1 MPKKG
6 KVDPIKQREKR
17 ARIMAAIGGVLLLA
31 VGGYEVPSVLN
42 ASKGAAPPPASSI
55 PLTHT
60 TTLPTTTSA
69 SASSASSGGAAPA
82 PKDSEGLVDPNAAPP
97 SSATQLVSFS
107 MFDTKDPFRPQ
118 VTTTAA
124 GTATSPT
131 STTATSTNATT
142 TTQLGTVVP
151 PGGSS
156 GAGQTTTTPAGGGA
170 STTTTTTTPS
180 GPTATIAVNGVRSTV
195 AAQGT
200 FPSSAPVFRLV
211 SFTSDSAQVSIVGG
225 SYASGDPALTLKLG
239 QPVTLE
245 NTTDGKRYTLELVAT
260 H

>member
-1 MPKKG
+1 MPAKK
-6 KVDPIKQREKR
+6 KIDPIKQREKR
-17 ARIMAAIGGVLLLA
+17 ARIIAAIGGVLLLA
-31 VGGYEVPSVLN
+31 VAGYEIPSVMN
-42 ASKGAAPPPASSI
+42 ASKGAAPPASSSV

-60 TTLPTTTSA
+60 TTLPTATPGS
-69 SASSASSGGAAPA
+69 SSANSGGAAPA
-82 PKDSEGLVDPNAAPP
+82 PKNSEGLVDPNAAPP

-118 VTTTAA
+118 VTTTASA
-124 GTATSPT
+124 TASTPT
-131 STTATSTNATT
+131 STTGTSTTPTT

-151 PGGSS
+151 PSGGSPT
-156 GAGQTTTTPAGGGA
+156 GQTTTTPAGGGT
-170 STTTTTTTPS
+170 STTTTTTPS
-180 GPTATIAVNGVRSTV
+180 GPTATIAVNGVRSTI

-211 SFTSDSAQVSIVGG
+211 SFTSDSAQISIVGG
-225 SYASGDPALTLKLG
+225 SYASGDAALTLKLG

-245 NTTDGKRYTLELVAT
+245 NTTDGKRYTLELVST